1 MSFIAMNTNNPL
13 GRRPFQQMGAWG
25 VAGDFDFPGAPIPD
39 RVPPEMLAG
48 NAAKQ
53 EAIHPPAVIE
63 ELNSPW
69 ADALEPTMM
78 LGAAAVTSTQTL
90 VPTSDTTPVT
100 TGAVASGQPAWSA
113 WFSAQ
118 TIIPGLSNWEVGV
131 GAIAAIALF
140 KAMSGK

>member
-13 GRRPFQQMGAWG
+13 GRRPFQQMGL
-25 VAGDFDFPGAPIPD
+25 AGDFDFPGAPIPD

-48 NAAKQ
+48 NALKQ
-53 EAIHPPAVIE
+53 EALHPPAIVE

-69 ADALEPTMM
+69 SDAIEPTMM

-90 VPTSDTTPVT
+90 VPTTDTTPNT
-100 TGAVASGQPAWSA
+100 TGAIPSGSPVWSA

-118 TIIPGLSNWEVGV
+118 TMIPGLSNWEVGV
-131 GAIAAIALF
+131 GAIALIALA
-140 KAMSGK
+140 KAMAGK